1 MSDLIKLRVVRP
13 CWLLGRVAEVGD
25 VVKLPA
31 DDAITAVNSG
41 RCEVYD
47 DIEAA
52 SLRIANQVEREKL
65 AARLAREARR

>member
-1 MSDLIKLRVVRP
+1 MGDLIKLRVVRP

-31 DDAITAVNSG
+31 DDAVTAVNSG
-41 RCEVYD
+41 RCEPVD
-47 DIEAA
+47 DVAA
-52 SLRIANQVEREKL
+52 AELRVAAAVERDKL